1 MTSLASRGL
10 RTLCALALTVAA
22 AAPCFAFNPQP
33 DPPGFDPQPDP
44 PGVCLPCSVRPP
56 APHNP
61 PGY

>member
-10 RTLCALALTVAA
+10 RTVAALALALAA
-22 AAPCFAFNPQP
+22 VSPSFAFNPQP
-33 DPPGFDPQPDP
+33 DPPG
-44 PGVCLPCSVRPP
+44 VCLLFRSCPP